1 MVAKN
6 RQRIVQDSG
15 MPNLL
20 NVPTQIMSRGIV
32 GSLDAPR
39 AD

>member
-1 MVAKN
+1 MFAKN
-6 RQRIVQDSG
+6 QQKIGHYNG

-20 NVPTQIMSRGIV
+20 NLPTQIMSRGIV